1 MKDIV
6 IIGAGGFGR
15 EVAWL
20 INDIN
25 EVTPHWNLLGFV
37 DDDPALQ
44 GQSVAGY
51 PVLGNLEWLSQQNIA
66 VVCAIGNPLIKR
78 KIMQRLESSQNT
90 YPVLI
95 HPSVIM
101 SDDVRIGEGSIL
113 CAGNILTVNIDL
125 GKHVILNLL
134 CTIGHDAVIKDYCSL
149 MPGIRVSG
157 NTVLEEAV
165 HVGTGTSIIQGI
177 TIGRNAVIGMGSVVI
192 KDIPYNSTAVGVP
205 ARVIKVSRE

>member
-1 MKDIV
+1 MKEIA

-25 EVTPHWNLLGFV
+25 QVKPQWNLVGFV
-37 DDDPALQ
+37 DDDPELN
-44 GQSVAGY
+44 GQTIAGL
-51 PVLGNLEWLSQQNIA
+51 PVLGNLAWLAKQQLA
-66 VVCAIGNPLIKR
+66 VVCAIGNPLVKR
-78 KIMQRLESSQNT
+78 KVLQQLADSQNT
-90 YPVLI
+90 YPILI
-95 HPSVIM
+95 HPSVLM
-101 SDDVRIGEGSIL
+101 SDDVRIGEGTII

-125 GKHVILNLL
+125 GKHVILNLS

-149 MPGIRVSG
+149 MPGIRLSG

-165 HVGTGTSIIQGI
+165 HIGTGSSIIQGI

-192 KDIPYNSTAVGVP
+192 KDIPNNSTAVGVP
-205 ARVIKVSRE
+205 ARVIKVSKE